1 MTLKTRYEEIMDRIE
16 VTDEMRGRILKN
28 LGELD
33 WSQTSYAKAARI
45 SPWKRSL
52 SIAACFILLLAG
64 TLALPGILER
74 EPFDDAPVVINPG
87 GKITEVTSSEELSEA
102 VGFTVADIELPFV
115 PEQRIY
121 TAFGTELAQIQ
132 YQGEGQSAIF
142 RKSVGTEDNS
152 GDYNSYSETEE
163 ITAGPVQGTLKGES
177 GTYTLAVWT
186 DGEFSYSLALTEGLP
201 AENWEVLINEINL
214 VP

>member
-45 SPWKRSL
+45 SPWKKSL
-52 SIAACFILLLAG
+52 TVAACFVLLLVG

-74 EPFDDAPVVINPG
+74 EPPDNVPVVINPG
-87 GKITEVTSSEELSEA
+87 AEIVEVASPEELSET

-115 PEQRIY
+115 PEQRVY
-121 TAFGTELAQIQ
+121 TAFGTEMAQIQ

-142 RKSVGTEDNS
+142 RKSTGTEDNS
-152 GDYNSYSETEE
+152 GDYNSYPETTE
-163 ITAGPVQGTLKGES
+163 IAAGPVQGTLKGES

>member
-1 MTLKTRYEEIMDRIE
+1 M
-16 VTDEMRGRILKN
+16 
-28 LGELD
+28 
-33 WSQTSYAKAARI
+33 
-45 SPWKRSL
+45 
-52 SIAACFILLLAG
+52 
-64 TLALPGILER
+64 
-74 EPFDDAPVVINPG
+74 VINPG

-152 GDYNSYSETEE
+152 GDYNSYPETTE
-163 ITAGPVQGTLKGES
+163 IAAGPVQGTLKGES

-201 AENWEVLINEINL
+201 AENWEVLINEIHQAQ
-214 VP
+214 